1 VISIY
6 KVAAYVWR
14 NYEPAR
20 DWGKDILI
28 SWLGYHSMNRTLFIV
43 LDDDEN
49 ILGVQVARLVMKPE
63 DAVHNGV
70 GNLTHDPEGKYVWAD
85 MVCVTHPKALAIL
98 LLMMRERFGWREK
111 IAYMRQPDTRIR
123 VRDYYV
129 LRRRLL
135 RKEMMTYG
143 E

>member
-1 VISIY
+1 
-6 KVAAYVWR
+6 
-14 NYEPAR
+14 
-20 DWGKDILI
+20 
-28 SWLGYHSMNRTLFIV
+28 MNRTLFIV

-70 GNLTHDPEGKYVWAD
+70 GNLTHDPEGKYVWVD